1 MIVFPSDWGQRF
13 GANVTAA
20 YPPGL
25 PGVRFRYH
33 EQIAPRPRF
42 SVLVRDSLARSPELR
57 VHQVG
62 DVTHTV
68 TREGELGARVVVAG
82 LIAGRPCRQII
93 AATFVDDMASVLEA
107 LATREE
113 TFAQVE
119 AWATDLARAQVF
131 GLAVRPRRFFY
142 TPPPGWQAL
151 PSGLVATW
159 YPPDF
164 PANRTIIVVPPALP
178 IGDRPPLAIEEAI
191 AQLGGGLE
199 VDAMNRA
206 PITWHRGLAG
216 ISAEVSGRR
225 ASVDSD
231 PAMWLHREGA
241 YLWGDGWAY
250 RMHFETTSSAGLPD
264 VREVFTNLVRSV
276 HPMPSAESRRIGT
289 AFAARSTQFDHWAT

>member
-13 GANVTAA
+13 GANVTTA
-20 YPPGL
+20 YPPRV

-33 EQIAPRPRF
+33 EQIVPRSRF
-42 SVLVRDSLARSPELR
+42 SVLVRDSLARSPEMR
-57 VHQVG
+57 VHQIG

-68 TREGELGARVVVAG
+68 TREGELGARVAVAG

-93 AATFVDDMASVLEA
+93 AATFIDDMASVLEA

-119 AWATDLARAQVF
+119 AWATELARAQVF
-131 GLAVRPRRFFY
+131 GLVVRPRRFFY
-142 TPPPGWQAL
+142 TPPRGWQAL

-178 IGDRPPLAIEEAI
+178 IGDGPPLAIEAAI
-191 AQLGGGLE
+191 AQLGAGLDVE
-199 VDAMNRA
+199 TTNRES
-206 PITWHRGLAG
+206 ITWTSGLAG
-216 ISAEVSGRR
+216 ISAQVSGRR
-225 ASVDSD
+225 ESLVAE
-231 PAMWLHREGA
+231 PAMRLHREGA
-241 YLWGDGWAY
+241 YFWGDGWAY

-264 VREVFTNLVRSV
+264 VREVFTKLVHSF
-276 HPMPSAESRRIGT
+276 HPMPSAESRRIGA